1 MGGSILPS
9 LLLVRGAQAPIIRV
23 QLPSPK
29 PCGADY
35 TTEIKPLDEKSTA
48 SSTDAGRVAGR
59 ASRPDGGIGWVLASS
74 GLDQH
79 QPSFAWTK
87 MNWIRRRNGGEFWTM
102 SPSVRSLG
110 SGTWTWAGYL
120 GDQEFESRGQ
130 PYRRTNKTEKKPGKT
145 SCSVVSDFSSTH
157 DGERSWT
164 DHARQRRIE
173 VGLFFFLLPAPVGCC
188 CWPSIDDLQ
197 WLLSKLSQW
206 TDGWSTCRRGW

>member
-23 QLPSPK
+23 QLPSHK

-102 SPSVRSLG
+102 PPSVRSLG
-110 SGTWTWAGYL
+110 SVRYVDVGWLPGGSRISKPRPTLSTNGQGQKRSQGKHTVRWPPTFLRLMMGREAGL
-120 GDQEFESRGQ
+120 IMPDS
-130 PYRRTNKTEKKPGKT
+130 
-145 SCSVVSDFSSTH
+145 
-157 DGERSWT
+157 GE
-164 DHARQRRIE
+164 
-173 VGLFFFLLPAPVGCC
+173 
-188 CWPSIDDLQ
+188 
-197 WLLSKLSQW
+197 
-206 TDGWSTCRRGW
+206 